1 MKKLIVLAV
10 VLLAPMSAFAQSKEA
25 DPIIIDT
32 VGCQAS
38 GHVLHYYQY
47 AQVDLQHEHI
57 VVRNSD
63 GMYLIGDDL
72 KNKPENFYFKD
83 GLYVYEF
90 KDGKESYSIHWM
102 DDSDRAMAYE
112 VVGTSATPCHL
123 STQVMD

>member
-1 MKKLIVLAV
+1 MKKLILAGA
-10 VLLAPMSAFAQSKEA
+10 LALTCTTAFAQSKEA

-32 VGCQAS
+32 VGCQDS
-38 GHVLHYYQY
+38 GHILHYYQY

-57 VVRNSD
+57 IVRSRD
-63 GMYLIGDDL
+63 GLVIAGDDL
-72 KNKPENFYFKD
+72 KNKPKNFYFKD

-102 DDSDRAMAYE
+102 DDSSRAMAYE
-112 VVGTSATPCHL
+112 VVGTNATPCHL